1 MSADDGD
8 SPYFDDSRRLTGP
21 NLFFRTT
28 GSILEARG
36 AEAKNP
42 EAHGHWRQLARVMCA
57 ALEWCD
63 VELISHVHSAI
74 TSLVISAPL
83 DQLFTATEVNEW
95 AWLSTV
101 AKFNPELNISN
112 ATADRPNDVGDI
124 ATAMARLSKESA
136 EEHNPPLMDLAAA
149 AAKHQRTLLVD
160 EEMVSIGGG
169 VGSVSYPLDA
179 LPPADQIDWAK
190 VREIPTGLVTGSN
203 GKTTTV
209 RLIAAIARAS
219 QLSPGYSCTE
229 GVFVDG
235 EQLAAGD
242 YSGPAGA
249 RTVLRDLRVDCAILE
264 TARGGMLRRG
274 LAITHARV
282 AVVTN
287 VSADHF
293 GEYGVDSLEDLA
305 DAKLI
310 VAKSL
315 DERGTLVTNADDPVL
330 VRRSEYLWSKL
341 ALFAGDYQHA
351 LLQKKRQQG
360 GRVCGV
366 ENGKLKLFHHQ
377 IEHDLGEIDA
387 MPLTVNGSA
396 AYNIANISAAVL
408 AASVLGFSPTIVARV
423 LSTFGRTRFDNPGR
437 LERWE
442 IHGVQ
447 IFVDYAHNPAG
458 LAGLLTVANRMRTPM
473 AGRLGLLLGQA
484 GNREDEDIEALAKTA
499 ASFTPD
505 LILLKDIDGMLRGR
519 EAGEVPAM
527 LRTALLAA
535 GVKCNQIAIGESE
548 LEAAK
553 QLVTW
558 AKPGDAVVLPMHNV
572 EARSSMH
579 TWLDTRAAS

>member
-28 GSILEARG
+28 GAILEARG
-36 AEAKNP
+36 VEAKNP

-57 ALEWCD
+57 ALGWRD

-101 AKFNPELNISN
+101 AKFNPELNIFN

-124 ATAMARLSKESA
+124 ATAMARLSKQSA

-179 LPPADQIDWAK
+179 LPPADQIDWAR

-209 RLIAAIARAS
+209 RLIAAMARAS

-330 VRRSEYLWSKL
+330 VRRSEHLWSKL

-505 LILLKDIDGMLRGR
+505 LILLKDIGGMLRGR

-535 GVKCNQIAIGESE
+535 GVKCNQIAICESE